1 MLLVSRVFADS
12 TMRRLGS
19 ICLYATW
26 AWFAVL
32 AGCAAPQYQ
41 TNVSL
46 IPPVDAAGRACVQA
60 CETGKETGKL
70 ACQADCQSRFRA
82 CAESIEPQV
91 EARYTEAL
99 SQFENDLGQYVAAL
113 RSYEVQLSF
122 AWMNSYPFYPYGW
135 GMWGEPW
142 LGPWPGMYYPPPYP
156 VPTMPTRAEVR
167 ALLEKENC
175 QADCGCQPAYD
186 ACFVGCGGQR
196 ITETVC
202 IKNCP
207 PAQ

>member
-1 MLLVSRVFADS
+1 MLLLTRVFTDS
-12 TMRRLGS
+12 AMRRLGS
-19 ICLYATW
+19 ICLYAIW
-26 AWFAVL
+26 ALFAVL

-60 CETGKETGKL
+60 CETSKL

-82 CAESIEPQV
+82 CAESIEPRV

-135 GMWGEPW
+135 GRGADRGWDHGRECTIRRPIQCQRFPRAQGCARNW
-142 LGPWPGMYYPPPYP
+142 KKRTVRPIAVACLRSIP
-156 VPTMPTRAEVR
+156 VSSA
-167 ALLEKENC
+167 A
-175 QADCGCQPAYD
+175 AGSA
-186 ACFVGCGGQR
+186 
-196 ITETVC
+196 
-202 IKNCP
+202 
-207 PAQ
+207 